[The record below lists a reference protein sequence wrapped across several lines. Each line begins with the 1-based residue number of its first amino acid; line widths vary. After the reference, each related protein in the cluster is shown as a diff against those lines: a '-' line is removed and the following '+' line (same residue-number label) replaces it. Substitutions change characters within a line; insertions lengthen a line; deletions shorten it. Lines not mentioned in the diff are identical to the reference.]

1 MHTEEIGN
9 FFVTLKISKITD
21 KRKNQSLDSFLNFMD
36 TNLGALHEVSQ
47 INLQHALFDFY
58 DK

>member
-1 MHTEEIGN
+1 M
-9 FFVTLKISKITD
+9 D

-36 TNLGALHEVSQ
+36 TKLAALHEVSQ

-58 DK
+58 DNQTHFSDWHELKICEPIK